1 MARALIYL
9 LVLAIGAVVLP
20 FISSSSVPFLL
31 ITGAMIAITIP
42 LLDAVASNIRYLR
55 LGWYSIR
62 YWRRSIR
69 LSVSY
74 LFRIKVDDTYLLVR
88 SRRRPTYGPVGG
100 VYKVSPGAKEIL
112 DEIHALD
119 DSLIPMD
126 EVSRHDLRI
135 HIRGRRLITF
145 VKWFESGH
153 SRETSPWREFSEEL
167 IKPGILPAAQFPY
180 IFHDFVRRDIRPI
193 AYSVQAQSMELRIAD
208 IHELL
213 PTSEQYDVL
222 KELKQV
228 GNPEIVWATQD
239 QIRRLGAVP
248 GKPQEITIGEPA
260 TWTL

>member
-1 MARALIYL
+1 MARALSYF
-9 LVLAIGAVVLP
+9 LAIVIGAAVLP
-20 FISSSSVPFLL
+20 FISPSSVPFLL

-62 YWRRSIR
+62 YWNRSIR

-74 LFRIKVDDTYLLVR
+74 LFRIKVDGSYLLVR
-88 SRRRPTYGPVGG
+88 SHRRPTYGPVGG
-100 VYKVSPGAKEIL
+100 VYKVSPGAKAVL
-112 DEIHALD
+112 DEVHALD
-119 DSLIPMD
+119 DDLIPMD

-135 HIRGRRLITF
+135 HIRGGRLITF

-180 IFHDFVRRDIRPI
+180 IFHDFIRRDIRPL
-193 AYSVQAQSMELRIAD
+193 AYSKQAQSMELKIAD

-213 PTSEQYDVL
+213 PTPEQYAVL
-222 KELKQV
+222 QKLKQV
-228 GNPEIVWATQD
+228 GNPEILWATQD
-239 QIRRLGAVP
+239 HIRRLGAIP
-248 GKPQEITIGEPA
+248 GTPQDITIGESA
-260 TWTL
+260 TWIL

>member
-1 MARALIYL
+1 M
-9 LVLAIGAVVLP
+9 IGAAVLP
-20 FISSSSVPFLL
+20 FISPSSVPFLL

-62 YWRRSIR
+62 YWNHSIR

-88 SRRRPTYGPVGG
+88 SRRRPNYGPVGG
-100 VYKVSPGAKEIL
+100 VYKVSPGAKAIL

-135 HIRGRRLITF
+135 RIRGGRLITF

-167 IKPGILPAAQFPY
+167 IKPGMLSAAQFPY
-180 IFHDFVRRDIRPI
+180 IFHDFVRRVIRPPVF
-193 AYSVQAQSMELRIAD
+193 SVQAQSMEFRIAD
-208 IHELL
+208 IYELL
-213 PTSEQYDVL
+213 PTAEQYDVL
-222 KELKQV
+222 KELKHD
-228 GNPEIVWATQD
+228 GHPEIVWATQD
-239 QIRRLGAVP
+239 QICRLGATP
-248 GKPQEITIGEPA
+248 GKPQEISIGEPA
-260 TWTL
+260 TWIL